1 MTFTWV
7 PNTLISKYLF
17 KSAVSMMVLVALGLG
32 QTNAHA
38 QTTADLLKA
47 IEQDDEKSLREA
59 LLRGANPNAMTE
71 EGIPLISHAM
81 IKGANKS
88 VRYLLISKKLD
99 VNVQDL
105 RGDTPLMVAS
115 MLNRSEWVAALLSK
129 GADLNH
135 SGKWTPL
142 HYAAASGG
150 VKAMSML
157 IEAGADLNA
166 FSPNGTTPLMMAARE
181 GKADAV
187 RLLLS
192 HGVDPN
198 VVNQS
203 GYNAAGYATRAKN
216 KELAIEIMRY
226 AKERK
231 SLRQ

>member
-17 KSAVSMMVLVALGLG
+17 KFAISMMVLVALGLG

-216 KELAIEIMRY
+216 KELAMEIMRY

>member
-1 MTFTWV
+1 MTFIFTYKS
-7 PNTLISKYLF
+7 LILGRLF
-17 KSAVSMMVLVALGLG
+17 NLFSASLLLIILGLS
-32 QTNAHA
+32 QINAYA
-38 QTTADLLKA
+38 QTTPDLLKA

-71 EGIPLISHAM
+71 DGVPLISHAM
-81 IKGANKS
+81 IKGATKS

-99 VNVQDL
+99 VNAMDL

-181 GKADAV
+181 GKTEAV

-216 KELAIEIMRY
+216 KELAMEIMRY

>member
-1 MTFTWV
+1 MITRFFQFV
-7 PNTLISKYLF
+7 F
-17 KSAVSMMVLVALGLG
+17 LVALMGFG
-32 QTNAHA
+32 QAAVQA

-47 IEQDDEKSLREA
+47 IEQDDEKSVREA
-59 LLRGANPNAMTE
+59 LLRGVSPNALTE
-71 EGIPLISHAM
+71 DGVPLISYAM

-88 VRYLLISKKLD
+88 VRFFLLSKKLD

-135 SGKWTPL
+135 SGKWTAL

-181 GKADAV
+181 GKTDAV

-216 KELAIEIMRY
+216 KELALEIMRY

-231 SLRQ
+231 SLRP